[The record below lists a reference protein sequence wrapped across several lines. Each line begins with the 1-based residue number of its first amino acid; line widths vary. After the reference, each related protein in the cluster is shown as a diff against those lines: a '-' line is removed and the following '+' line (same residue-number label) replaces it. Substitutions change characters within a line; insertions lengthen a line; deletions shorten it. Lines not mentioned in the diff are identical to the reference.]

1 MDDGYGGDYSIIYN
15 GLNYPNV
22 FKYTITGLTTGL
34 SYRFTLKAINFN
46 GYGGESTPASYIICV
61 APSNFKTP
69 ILSSVTKTQMTLSW
83 VAP

>member
-34 SYRFTLKAINFN
+34 SYRFTLQAINFN
-46 GYGGESTPASYIICV
+46 GYSV
-61 APSNFKTP
+61 D
-69 ILSSVTKTQMTLSW
+69 SSPV
-83 VAP
+83 